1 MIILNNDYNQ
11 TRQPKIIHSYLKSLQ
26 IGFNRKRQDKIDK
39 NNRDIKI
46 KLRTTVQYKASI
58 QN

>member
-1 MIILNNDYNQ
+1 MIILNDDYIQ

-26 IGFNRKRQDKIDK
+26 IGFTIGRQDKIDK
-39 NNRDIKI
+39 NNRDTKI
-46 KLRTTVQYKASI
+46 KLRTMVQQKASR